1 MCVHWYDVK
10 ADDFKTYVDKWH
22 KLYNKDIFITEF
34 APQVGVY
41 SCLLGLCRL
50 MMRILQNFNGG
61 AQPSSGQIW
70 AFYQEVMPWIEQ
82 TSYIKAAFP
91 FGASFN

>member
-41 SCLLGLCRL
+41 ACLLGLRGLIMC
-50 MMRILQNFNGG
+50 IL
-61 AQPSSGQIW
+61 
-70 AFYQEVMPWIEQ
+70 
-82 TSYIKAAFP
+82 
-91 FGASFN
+91 